1 MIETILIL
9 MLLAFIIGLIV
20 GVVSTVA
27 QICRHTWTSVVRAA
41 LIQSSVPGVPATF

>member
-9 MLLAFIIGLIV
+9 MLLALIVGLIV

-27 QICRHTWTSVVRAA
+27 RFVR
-41 LIQSSVPGVPATF
+41 QTGTTVFSPP